1 MTHHLIAFS
10 WRQSDYIRPLALTGL
25 THLDCDVGKA
35 AVLDLLVFP
44 VVIEVAPVLPVSIT
58 AVAVLE
64 LHPWEELGGRRYQ
77 LMLNC
82 GTLLTTPGLR
92 VASPAS
98 SAARLVLTLR
108 TGDCW
113 LYCGVLSTFLNPHIY
128 YL

>member
-1 MTHHLIAFS
+1 MLN
-10 WRQSDYIRPLALTGL
+10 
-25 THLDCDVGKA
+25 
-35 AVLDLLVFP
+35 LLVVP
-44 VVIEVAPVLPVSIT
+44 VMVEVTPVLPVPVT

-64 LHPWEELGGRRYQ
+64 LHPWEELGGRWYQ

-98 SAARLVLTLR
+98 SAARLVLTFR

-113 LYCGVLSTFLNPHIY
+113 LYCVLSTFLNPHIY

>member
-25 THLDCDVGKA
+25 THLDCDVGQA

-64 LHPWEELGGRRYQ
+64 LHPWEYQ
-77 LMLNC
+77 LMLSC
-82 GTLLTTPGLR
+82 GTLLTPGLM

-108 TGDCW
+108 ALGTLC
-113 LYCGVLSTFLNPHIY
+113 LVYLPHID